1 MTLFQANWDFNIK
14 SPVNVKTLQYQSSLG
29 EDFAGFFFSTWI
41 ETATTLEPVI

>member
-29 EDFAGFFFSTWI
+29 EDFAGFFFQ
-41 ETATTLEPVI
+41 PG